1 MQLGD
6 DIDLDL
12 LERLAKAAEERE
24 DHPGYTDAPLYALND
39 YLTPARAL
47 ELVRVIRGLANEA
60 MRAVDSA
67 TIAEI
72 KARSMSGIAKRR
84 ICELEY
90 EVERLKASGATD
102 DSPVCEGC
110 GGCR

>member
-72 KARSMSGIAKRR
+72 KARLMSDMAKRR
-84 ICELEY
+84 ICELEDT
-90 EVERLKASGATD
+90 VDGLLSGGA
-102 DSPVCEGC
+102 
-110 GGCR
+110 